1 MARFIYRMQSILNV
15 KEKMEE
21 QARMEFAAARMRL
34 DEEEVKLQALIERK
48 EGYEEQGRELRQ
60 NALKV
65 LDIMENRDAIGMIDE
80 FILSQREQV
89 RIAERALEA
98 ARRKLQSAMQESK
111 TQEKLR
117 EKAFEE
123 FVREENA
130 REAKEVDELVSYT
143 HGSRKTTA
151 AGPARQPYER
161 KSDAAVGDREKVW
174 I

>member
-1 MARFIYRMQSILNV
+1 MARFIYRMQSILNI

-34 DEEEVKLQALIERK
+34 DEEELKLQVLIERK
-48 EGYEEQGRELRQ
+48 EGYEEQGRELRR

-65 LDIMENRDAIGMIDE
+65 MDIMENRDAIGMIDE
-80 FILSQREQV
+80 FIMGQREQI
-89 RIAERALEA
+89 RIAERALED
-98 ARRKLQSAMQESK
+98 ARERLKAAMQESK

-123 FVREENA
+123 FMREENA

-143 HGSRKTTA
+143 HGSAK
-151 AGPARQPYER
+151 R
-161 KSDAAVGDREKVW
+161 KSDAAVGDMEKVW

>member
-1 MARFIYRMQSILNV
+1 MARFIYRMQSILNI

-34 DEEEVKLQALIERK
+34 DEEELKLQALIERK
-48 EGYEEQGRELRQ
+48 EGYEEQGRALRQ
-60 NALKV
+60 DALKV
-65 LDIMENRDAIGMIDE
+65 MDIMENRDAIGVIDE
-80 FILSQREQV
+80 FIMNQREQI
-89 RIAERALEA
+89 RIAERALED
-98 ARRKLQSAMQESK
+98 ARMKLQLAMQESK

-123 FVREENA
+123 FMREENA

-143 HGSRKTTA
+143 HGSAK
-151 AGPARQPYER
+151 R
-161 KSDAAVGDREKVW
+161 KSDAAAGDREKVW